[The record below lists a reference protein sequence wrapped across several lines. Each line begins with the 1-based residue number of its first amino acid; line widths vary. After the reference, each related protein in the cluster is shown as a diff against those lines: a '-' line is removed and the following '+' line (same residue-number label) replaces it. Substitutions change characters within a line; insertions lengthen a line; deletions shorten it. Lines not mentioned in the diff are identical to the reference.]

1 KPVVEQ
7 GNAGLGKRAPLPECR
22 ARIEDTGGQVVT
34 TTLPQASDYLNAEF
48 TRWAKVV
55 KERNIKAD

>member
-1 KPVVEQ
+1 MNQK
-7 GNAGLGKRAPLPECR
+7 
-22 ARIEDTGGQVVT
+22 QV
-34 TTLPQASDYLNAEF
+34 ADYLNGEF